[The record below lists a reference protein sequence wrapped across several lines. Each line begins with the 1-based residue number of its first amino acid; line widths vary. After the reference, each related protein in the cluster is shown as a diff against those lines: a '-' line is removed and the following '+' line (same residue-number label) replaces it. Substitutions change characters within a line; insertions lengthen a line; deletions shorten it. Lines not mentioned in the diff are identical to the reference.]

1 MRLIFRSGA
10 IPILLAL
17 TIASMSSMALAPQD
31 SVIIY
36 GGGDNYPP
44 YEFINRKGQPDGF
57 HIDLMN
63 SIANVMGIKVEF
75 KLGHWANI
83 SQELH
88 ADGSIDLSDMFRIPE
103 REDLYEFANAH
114 AVVAHQVVTR
124 EESDEISD
132 LNQLAGSKIFVEKGT
147 AIIEKL
153 NQQNIGITVIPV
165 ESEVE
170 ALRQLA
176 AGLGNAAI
184 VSQHQAHVLIEKYQL
199 SNLLVSNT
207 VVLPLQLSFVS
218 VKGNLELINQLNTG
232 LEILKRT
239 GEYSRIYSKWF
250 GKINDNTSLI
260 IYAKWTSFAV
270 IIITVAGIIW
280 IISLQKLVKRRTDR
294 IKKELRIKIDTERE
308 LKARNKELKKKT
320 EELDKFV
327 YSISHDIRSPITS
340 ILGLID
346 IMRIELR
353 DQLAQDYADKIGESI
368 DKLIQYIDHL
378 LSYWANERE
387 GINIEPI
394 DFEDVVQEAVAFS
407 RGIDGA
413 DKVLVN
419 VELDIAQPFN
429 SDKRR
434 ITLIL
439 RNLIRNGIEYRSSK
453 SSQPFINLKI
463 RNVQDHLDIEI
474 EDNGEG
480 MDQEKQNSIFD
491 MFYRGS
497 NKSQGCGLGLYITR
511 EAIKKLGGDVAVK
524 SMPGH
529 GTSFFISLPQMV

>member
-439 RNLIRNGIEYRSSK
+439 RNLIRNGVEYRSSK